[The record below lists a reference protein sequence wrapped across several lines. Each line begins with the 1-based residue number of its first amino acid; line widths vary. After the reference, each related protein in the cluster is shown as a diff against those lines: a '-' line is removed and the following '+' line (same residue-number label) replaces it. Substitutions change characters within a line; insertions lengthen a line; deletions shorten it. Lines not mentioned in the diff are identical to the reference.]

1 MAMPFLLFA
10 IRDAMNESTGFSP
23 FELVYGYEVRG
34 PLKMKER
41 LLLSTPQND
50 TLQYVM
56 TFKSRL
62 QSACAVARQNLQA
75 VKSEMKQQYDKKAIQ
90 HTFAE
95 GDKVLILLP
104 MNQPKLGLKFCG
116 PYVVVKRVGECNY
129 VVGTPERRQKTRL
142 CRINLLKPYIERDV
156 ESQVC
161 LVATVESSEPDEGE
175 DDPEPPEPVSARLLN
190 SGMLV
195 NLSQHLEYL
204 LPEQAQD
211 TAELIKKHPSLFRD
225 TPGLTDLVSHD
236 VDTGEA
242 APIKQHPYR
251 ISPYRQEAVKAEL

>member
-1 MAMPFLLFA
+1 M
-10 IRDAMNESTGFSP
+10 
-23 FELVYGYEVRG
+23 
-34 PLKMKER
+34 
-41 LLLSTPQND
+41 
-50 TLQYVM
+50 
-56 TFKSRL
+56 
-62 QSACAVARQNLQA
+62 ARQNLQA
-75 VKSEMKQQYDKKAIQ
+75 AKSEMKQQYDKKAIQ

-104 MNQPKLGLKFCG
+104 MNQSKLGLKFCG

-251 ISPYRQEAVKAEL
+251 IPPYRQEAVKAEL